1 MNISAAKDLKDLLDI
16 KYKELTS
23 KTCETSLERIRSQ
36 YEYATEKTFNSIF
49 YKRSFEIT
57 NLLKLDDLYLY
68 SITNSVHAV
77 NNSIDFVWKKIHKDS
92 ILITDQI
99 AFDYTAKLFSKFIQL
114 KPKKKYDISEI
125 QTEDRLRELI
135 EWCSKDPG
143 IKYIVSLGGGRVMD
157 IQKFIGYKSKKNMIA
172 FPTSLASHVYA
183 SPKIHA
189 LPVIKEF
196 GYDLTID
203 GDPPHIS
210 FLDMKL
216 LNQLYNE
223 NPRLIFAGLGDI
235 SAFITAKY
243 DWILSKSKDLS
254 ERNYFVE
261 SLIDDVIIWLK
272 NFSSDTPFELWAK
285 DYHIIQSLLCNITD
299 WEGSAPA
306 SGSEHLFALSVEEYT
321 ADSLPLHG
329 ELVAL
334 GVIIMSAVQKN
345 EFLNVAKIIERLGLP
360 KKLSDI
366 GIDVNIII
374 KSFNQSLSKGIK
386 KNRYTVL
393 NELDEPEEKIKQ
405 IIHQLF
411 KYDIIQE

>member
-1 MNISAAKDLKDLLDI
+1 
-16 KYKELTS
+16 
-23 KTCETSLERIRSQ
+23 
-36 YEYATEKTFNSIF
+36 
-49 YKRSFEIT
+49 
-57 NLLKLDDLYLY
+57 
-68 SITNSVHAV
+68 
-77 NNSIDFVWKKIHKDS
+77 
-92 ILITDQI
+92 
-99 AFDYTAKLFSKFIQL
+99 
-114 KPKKKYDISEI
+114 
-125 QTEDRLRELI
+125 
-135 EWCSKDPG
+135 
-143 IKYIVSLGGGRVMD
+143 MD

-261 SLIDDVIIWLK
+261 SLIDDIIIWLK

-306 SGSEHLFALSVEEYT
+306 SGSEHLFALSVEDYT